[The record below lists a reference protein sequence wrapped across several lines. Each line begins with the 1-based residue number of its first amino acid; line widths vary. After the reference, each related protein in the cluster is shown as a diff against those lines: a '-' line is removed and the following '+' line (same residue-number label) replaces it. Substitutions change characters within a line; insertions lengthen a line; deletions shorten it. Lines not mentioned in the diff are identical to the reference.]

1 MMYLLIIAFFLS
13 MFLAI
18 IEDTSM
24 SKELKYRWFALIAVS
39 IVYTYLIA
47 FIY

>member
-24 SKELKYRWFALIAVS
+24 SKELKSKWFALIAVS